1 MSMAAERQCVLQ
13 EKYGNRFE
21 ALAHAYAAGQELE
34 FEAELDEL
42 LRVRERSLFVE
53 IGRLSRD
60 LNAALERFTFDARI
74 VDLAEKDV
82 PDARQRLAH
91 VLTMTDEAAHR
102 TMDLVEGACPLAE
115 RTRAAAASIAPLWDE
130 FRARRIEV
138 RDFRSMLH
146 QVDRF
151 LAEVQVDAERIRS
164 NLNEVLLAQG
174 YQDLTGQIIRSV
186 MHLVEEVEQALGNL
200 VRLSNTADGAG
211 HAASHAP
218 ADAAAAAEDGS
229 RRGYGPPVP
238 GVAHGTVVTGQQDV
252 DSLLSGLGL

>member
-1 MSMAAERQCVLQ
+1 MAAERPSVLH
-13 EKYGNRFE
+13 EKYGDRFE
-21 ALAHAYAAGQELE
+21 ALARAYAAGQELE

-60 LNAALERFTFDARI
+60 LNAALERFTFDSRI

-115 RTRAAAASIAPLWDE
+115 RTRASAASIAPLWDE

-138 RDFRSMLH
+138 RDFRSMLD
-146 QVDRF
+146 QIDRF
-151 LAEVQVDAERIRS
+151 LADVQVDAERIRS
-164 NLNEVLLAQG
+164 NLSEVLLAQG

-200 VRLSNTADGAG
+200 VRLSNTGEG
-211 HAASHAP
+211 GGSVVSHVP
-218 ADAAAAAEDGS
+218 TDDAATEDVS

>member
-1 MSMAAERQCVLQ
+1 MSMAAEQERLLQ
-13 EKYGNRFE
+13 EKYGERYE
-21 ALAHAYAAGQELE
+21 ALARAYVAGKVVD

-60 LNAALERFTFDARI
+60 LHTALERFRFDSRI

-82 PDARQRLAH
+82 PYARQRLAH

-115 RTRAAAASIAPLWDE
+115 RTRAAAAGIAPLWQE

-138 RDFRSMLH
+138 RDFRSMLERL
-146 QVDRF
+146 DRF
-151 LAEVQVDAERIRS
+151 LADVQVDSERIRS
-164 NLNEVLLAQG
+164 NLSEVLLAQG
-174 YQDLTGQIIRSV
+174 YQDLTGQIIRNV
-186 MHLVEEVEQALGNL
+186 MNLVEEVEHALGNL
-200 VRLSNTADGAG
+200 VRLSGDVGG
-211 HAASHAP
+211 RVASQTP
-218 ADAAAAAEDGS
+218 ADAAVSGDGS
-229 RRGYGPPVP
+229 RQGYGPAVP
-238 GVAHGTVVTGQQDV
+238 GVTQGAVVAGQDDV

>member
-1 MSMAAERQCVLQ
+1 MAANSACVLH
-13 EKYGNRFE
+13 EKYGARFE
-21 ALAHAYAAGQELE
+21 ALARAYAAGGELD
-34 FEAELDEL
+34 FEAELDDL
-42 LRVRERSLFVE
+42 LRVREQSLFVE

-60 LNAALERFTFDARI
+60 LNAALERFTFDSRI

-102 TMDLVEGACPLAE
+102 TMDLVESACPLAE
-115 RTRAAAASIAPLWDE
+115 RTRETAASIAPLWDA

-138 RDFRSMLH
+138 RDFRRMLE
-146 QVDRF
+146 QLDRF
-151 LAEVQVDAERIRS
+151 VAEAQSDSERIRS
-164 NLNEVLLAQG
+164 NLSEVLLAQG

-200 VRLSNTADGAG
+200 VRLSHTGGVDGRTPAE
-211 HAASHAP
+211 ASG
-218 ADAAAAAEDGS
+218 DAAAAGANT
-229 RRGYGPPVP
+229 RNGYGPTVP
-238 GVAHGTVVTGQQDV
+238 GVSHGAVVSGQQDV